1 MSMRMSFMESR
12 DLSGKESMKS
22 VPWTSTGTP
31 KKILIIR
38 MQAFGD
44 VVISLPYMQALQGLL
59 PTAQFHILTREE
71 FSSIP
76 RTMTIFERVWT
87 IGGGRE
93 RMRQWLA
100 AGAIL
105 PALFR
110 ERYDI
115 VIDLQRNSL
124 SRMIRRLLHP
134 KSYSEFDRY
143 SFRTAGERTKSTIDK
158 LGFTPLLDLVPLLQL
173 RDSTTGLNKLAA
185 ANFNPAKKLFVLNP
199 AGNFVTKN
207 WPLEYYIQF
216 ARSWLE
222 TIDSNVQFAVIGM
235 DSIREKAEHLKNA
248 LGGSLVS
255 LVGSTT
261 QLEAFNILQK
271 ADLVLTEDSGLMHM
285 ACVSR
290 IPVIALFGS
299 TKSVWSKPM
308 GRLSVCLD
316 SSDLE
321 CGECAQPAC
330 RFGDIHCLSRRT
342 PDSIISIARE
352 LIQHNKTA
360 GQAIL

>member
-1 MSMRMSFMESR
+1 MESR
-12 DLSGKESMKS
+12 DLSGKESMES
-22 VPWTSTGTP
+22 VPWTSTSTP

-44 VVISLPYMQALQGLL
+44 VDISLPYAQALQGLL
-59 PTAQFHILTREE
+59 PSAHFHFLTREE

-76 RTMTIFERVWT
+76 CSMTLFERVWA

-93 RMRQWLA
+93 RIRQWLA
-100 AGAIL
+100 AGAML

-124 SRMIRRLLHP
+124 SRMIRRMLH
-134 KSYSEFDRY
+134 SQSFTEFDRF
-143 SFRTAGERTKSTIDK
+143 SFHTAGERTKITFDK
-158 LGFTPLLDLVPLLQL
+158 LGFSPLPDLLPQLQL
-173 RDSTTGLNKLAA
+173 SDSAAGLNKLVA
-185 ANFNPAKKLFVLNP
+185 ANFNPAKKMIVLNP

-216 ARSWLE
+216 ARTWLD

-235 DSIREKAEHLKNA
+235 ESIREKAEYLKNA
-248 LGGSLVS
+248 LGGSLIC

-271 ADLVLTEDSGLMHM
+271 TDLVLTEDSGLMHI
-285 ACVSR
+285 AWVSR

-299 TKSVWSKPM
+299 TKSAWSKPI
-308 GRLSVCLD
+308 GPLSFCLD

-321 CGECAQPAC
+321 CGECAQPLC
-330 RFGDIHCLSRRT
+330 RYGDVHCLTRHT
-342 PDSIISIARE
+342 PYSVIKIARE
-352 LIQHNKTA
+352 LMRIKTA
-360 GQAIL
+360 E